1 MTDRHQWFHFM
12 AYACSVIT
20 IRLKKIFVFDLHSW
34 IYYVLEIQLF
44 RSIDI
49 QLKISFFFI
58 KFQQPHHFVTFSIHL
73 LNCISRFE
81 PFIYDIAID

>member
-44 RSIDI
+44 RPIDI
-49 QLKISFFFI
+49 QLKIFFSLNFNSRTI
-58 KFQQPHHFVTFSIHL
+58 LLHF
-73 LNCISRFE
+73 RFTS
-81 PFIYDIAID
+81 